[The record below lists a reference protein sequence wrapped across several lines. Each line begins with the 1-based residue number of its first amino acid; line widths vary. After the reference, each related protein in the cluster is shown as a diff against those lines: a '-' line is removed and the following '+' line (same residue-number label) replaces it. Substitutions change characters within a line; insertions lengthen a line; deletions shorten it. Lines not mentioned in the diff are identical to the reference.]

1 MGILNY
7 LSTSFGI
14 IDRNLVYREMQEK
27 KSGVAKFLGSRLRQ
41 WRKSLPLKSFELAKL
56 IKISQGSL
64 SDIENNKSLPSADTI
79 AKLYQHTDLNIIWL
93 LTGGGPIKKTQQAPG
108 GEEPCVNEAMETYGE
123 DPTLNE
129 LIQRLVRTY
138 YRGDAEKKAH
148 LVGFL
153 IGADPGE

>member
-1 MGILNY
+1 MDNDI
-7 LSTSFGI
+7 S
-14 IDRNLVYREMQEK
+14 
-27 KSGVAKFLGSRLRQ
+27 SGTAKFLGSRLRQ

-56 IKISQGSL
+56 IRISPGSL

-93 LTGGGPIKKTQQAPG
+93 LTGKGPVKKTKNIDG
-108 GEEPCVNEAMETYGE
+108 GEEPSVNEALETYGE

-138 YRGDAEKKAH
+138 YRGDTEKKAH
-148 LVGFL
+148 LNGFL

>member
-1 MGILNY
+1 ML
-7 LSTSFGI
+7 
-14 IDRNLVYREMQEK
+14 EK
-27 KSGVAKFLGSRLRQ
+27 KSGTAKFLGSRLRQ
-41 WRKSLPLKSFELAKL
+41 WRKALPLKSFELAKL
-56 IKISQGSL
+56 IRISQGSL

-93 LTGGGPIKKTQQAPG
+93 LTGRGPIKKTQHGPG

-138 YRGDAEKKAH
+138 YRGDPEKKAH

>member
-1 MGILNY
+1 
-7 LSTSFGI
+7 
-14 IDRNLVYREMQEK
+14 MQDI
-27 KSGVAKFLGSRLRQ
+27 KSGTAKFLGSRLRQ

-93 LTGGGPIKKTQQAPG
+93 LTGKGPIVKSQNSSG
-108 GEEPCVNEAMETYGE
+108 GENASVNEAMETY
-123 DPTLNE
+123 DPTLNG
-129 LIQRLVRTY
+129 LIQKLVRTY
-138 YRGDAEKKAH
+138 YHGDSEKKAH

-153 IGADPGE
+153 IGADPGV

>member
-1 MGILNY
+1 MTAGILRYTENA
-7 LSTSFGI
+7 
-14 IDRNLVYREMQEK
+14 RK
-27 KSGVAKFLGSRLRQ
+27 KSGTARNLGSRLRQ

-56 IKISQGSL
+56 IRISQGSL

-79 AKLYQHTDLNIIWL
+79 AKLYQHMDLNIFWL
-93 LTGGGPIKKTQQAPG
+93 LTGRGPIKKTQQAPG
-108 GEEPCVNEAMETYGE
+108 GEEPCVNEVMETYGE